1 MFYTFIFYYLALKL
15 WMKLIEFIATLVD
28 LPTEAEKEIFAAFK
42 KEIFAK
48 GDLIL
53 EKGKTCRK
61 LYFVNKGLARSFYI
75 NENGKDITVWFFN
88 SNSFLTA
95 VESFFEQTPSYYN
108 IQTLEETEVYSI
120 THKKIHELF
129 EKYHS
134 MEKFGRIL
142 SIRMINLLAEKLNSI
157 QFQTA
162 DDRYQ
167 FMLKTYPDIAIKA
180 PLGHIA
186 SYLGIT
192 QETLSRIRAKH

>member
-1 MFYTFIFYYLALKL
+1 
-15 WMKLIEFIATLVD
+15 MKLIEFINTYVTLPD
-28 LPTEAEKEIFAAFK
+28 EAEKEILAAFE
-42 KEIFAK
+42 KEFFNK
-48 GDLIL
+48 GELIL
-53 EKGKTCRK
+53 QKDKICK
-61 LYFVNKGLARSFYI
+61 KFYFVHHGLARSFYI

-108 IQTLEETEVYSI
+108 IQALEDTEVFSI
-120 THKKIHELF
+120 TYGKLLQLF
-129 EKYHS
+129 DKYHC

-142 SIRMINLLAEKLNSI
+142 SIKMINLLSEKLNSI

-162 DDRYQ
+162 EGRYKY
-167 FMLKTYPDIAIKA
+167 MLKKYPDIANQA

>member
-1 MFYTFIFYYLALKL
+1 
-15 WMKLIEFIATLVD
+15 MKLIEIIAELVD
-28 LPTEAEKEIFAAFK
+28 LPKEAEKEILSAFE
-42 KEIFAK
+42 KETFAK

-53 EKGKTCRK
+53 EKDRTCKK
-61 LYFVNKGLARSFYI
+61 LYFVNQGLARSFYI

-88 SNSFLTA
+88 NNNFLTA

-108 IQTLEETEVYSI
+108 IQTLEATEVYSI
-120 THKKIHELF
+120 SHTKLHELF
-129 EKYHS
+129 KKHHS

-142 SIRMINLLAEKLNSI
+142 SIKMINVLAEKLNSI

-162 DDRYQ
+162 DDRYK
-167 FMLKTYPDIAIKA
+167 FMLKTYPDIANKA

-192 QETLSRIRAKH
+192 QETLSRIRGKY